1 MVHGEVPGQG
11 RAYENLALLE
21 RVVRFKER
29 FYPAGSAHYE
39 LARPGTMRLLPPE
52 ECIPLLREDYEH
64 MKNMI
69 FGETPEFEKIMK
81 CIERLEREINGL

>member
-1 MVHGEVPGQG
+1 MVHGEAPVKAV
-11 RAYENLALLE
+11 AYGDLALLE

-29 FYPAGSAHYE
+29 FYPAGSAHYK

-52 ECIPLLREDYEH
+52 ACLSLLREDYEH

-69 FGETPEFEKIMK
+69 FGETPEFGEIME
-81 CIERLEREINGL
+81 CIEQMEREVNEL